1 MDESLLLLWI
11 SIHLGSALGPF
22 LVGKEYL
29 KGLTGT
35 LVVHV
40 GPKPILTAADNDN
53 YQSVLISGHALSTST
68 IDRVDLLN
76 ALCCVVLPQRLS
88 DHGRGFHVCICPV
101 PSLHSMTPSCMIPV
115 GRRIKTAIVSL
126 RGKLRYQPSH
136 TSNTNRLTIPR
147 DFVVRFHLTLWRS
160 LLAYSIQL
168 YSIPCPTGS
177 RRHLQF
183 LTSGHSDAQLWSLSP
198 ERQSVRMSKIT
209 NDGLTRSGTACFIAV
224 PIWQQWASKG

>member
-22 LVGKEYL
+22 LDGKEYL

-68 IDRVDLLN
+68 IDWVDSRLLN
-76 ALCCVVLPQRLS
+76 ALCCGVLPQRLS
-88 DHGRGFHVCICPV
+88 DHGRGFHVCICICPV
-101 PSLHSMTPSCMIPV
+101 RSLHSVTPSCMIPV

-126 RGKLRYQPSH
+126 RSKLRYQPSH

-147 DFVVRFHLTLWRS
+147 DFVVRFHLTFWRS
-160 LLAYSIQL
+160 LLAYAIQL
-168 YSIPCPTGS
+168 
-177 RRHLQF
+177 
-183 LTSGHSDAQLWSLSP
+183 
-198 ERQSVRMSKIT
+198 
-209 NDGLTRSGTACFIAV
+209 
-224 PIWQQWASKG
+224 